1 MEPLSNHDNLVG
13 GGGCQQQKCHG
24 QEINT
29 RISSV
34 TTACQEQFLLEGY
47 LNCCQI
53 SVTAVSLYLSRTL
66 PRLFL
71 ACISFLGAEREMK
84 KHIL

>member
-1 MEPLSNHDNLVG
+1 VE
-13 GGGCQQQKCHG
+13 
-24 QEINT
+24 
-29 RISSV
+29 
-34 TTACQEQFLLEGY
+34 FLLEGY

-71 ACISFLGAEREMK
+71 ACISFLGGEREMK
-84 KHIL
+84 KKIMNGDWGLTLEGLGRRIFLGDLSAFIFRD